1 VTVHVYCTTGYLTA
15 SIIRARLVAEV
26 EVESPPDNPEDFADQ
41 YGGDLIEVATGE
53 EDYE

>member
-1 VTVHVYCTTGYLTA
+1 MTIHVYCTTGYLTA

-26 EVESPPDNPEDFADQ
+26 EVESPSDNPEDFADQ
-41 YGGDLIEVATGE
+41 YDGDLIEIATGE